1 MTGRNQRDTPDFD
14 AHVLGTV
21 GEGGSDQGGQQQQQA
36 PQQNDGSSNAQP
48 TPAPDPNAQPSAFD
62 DVIARTERVDPNA
75 QQQAQPDPNKQKK
88 PEPQKLQGQRV
99 VDENG
104 QEVAPG
110 AMQRHFFARKNAEKA
125 ANKAAQENQ
134 QLRGQL
140 QAFTTLHQTMQQ
152 SGLNAQ
158 EQATSL
164 ALGAAL
170 KKDPV
175 KAVTQLLTEL
185 KAAGI
190 NIDGA
195 MGVSGID
202 TNSIAQL
209 IDQKLAPLTG
219 RFKQEQEQAQRE
231 EDIAADVHGFFEEYP
246 QAQIHTAE
254 LNILLQKFPDWSIDK
269 AWSEFRIGAIQN
281 GLDLNK
287 PLRPQIAA
295 RRGNGNTTP
304 AQNGGA
310 RVQMVSNGR
319 GGVQQQPHVA
329 PKSYDHNAN
338 IRDMVRD
345 SLAEAGVDV
354 SRL

>member
-1 MTGRNQRDTPDFD
+1 MTGRNQSDTPDFD

-21 GEGGSDQGGQQQQQA
+21 GEGGNDQGGQQQQQ
-36 PQQNDGSSNAQP
+36 NDQGGSNAQP

-62 DVIARTERVDPNA
+62 DVIARTDRPDPNA
-75 QQQAQPDPNKQKK
+75 QQAQPDPNKQVKRPDQPK
-88 PEPQKLQGQRV
+88 PPGSRM

-104 QEVAPG
+104 NDVPQQA
-110 AMQRHFFARKNAEKA
+110 RHHFLSRKKAEKD
-125 ANKAAQENQ
+125 
-134 QLRGQL
+134 LREARNELHTVHGQL
-140 QAFTTLHQTMQQ
+140 QAFTAVHQAMQG

-164 ALGAAL
+164 HLGAAL

-185 KAAGI
+185 KSAGI

-195 MGVSGID
+195 MGVSSID

-219 RFKQEQEQAQRE
+219 RFRQEQEQAQQE
-231 EDIAADVHGFFEEYP
+231 EAIVEDVHGFFEEYP

-254 LNILLQKFPDWSIDK
+254 LNVLLQKFPDWSLDK
-269 AWSEFRIGAIQN
+269 AWSEFRVGASQN

-295 RRGNGNTTP
+295 RRANPNP
-304 AQNGGA
+304 RPNGGA
-310 RVQMVSNGR
+310 SVSMVSNGR
-319 GGVQQQPHVA
+319 GGTQPVRQTTT
-329 PKSYDHNAN
+329 KSYDHNAN

-354 SRL
+354 SRLG

>member
-1 MTGRNQRDTPDFD
+1 MTGRNPSNTPDFD
-14 AHVLGTV
+14 SHVLNAV
-21 GEGGSDQGGQQQQQA
+21 GEDGSDNGGQQQ
-36 PQQNDGSSNAQP
+36 PQQQDSGGSNAQP
-48 TPAPDPNAQPSAFD
+48 TPPPDPNAQPSAFD
-62 DVIARTERVDPNA
+62 DVIARTERPDPNT
-75 QQQAQPDPNKQKK
+75 QQAQPDPNKPK
-88 PEPQKLQGQRV
+88 PNQQPPPKPPGAPVL
-99 VDENG
+99 DENG
-104 QEVAPG
+104 QPVPAGVA
-110 AMQRHFFARKNAEKA
+110 QRHFFARKNAEKA
-125 ANKAAQENQ
+125 ANKAQGEVQ

-140 QAFTTLHQTMQQ
+140 QAFTQLHQTMQQ

-164 ALGAAL
+164 SLGAAL

-175 KAVTQLLTEL
+175 KAATQLLTEL

-190 NIDGA
+190 NIDDA
-195 MGVSGID
+195 MGVNSID

-219 RFKQEQEQAQRE
+219 RFRQEQEQAQRE
-231 EDIAADVHGFFEEYP
+231 EEIADDVHGFFEEYP

-254 LNILLQKFPDWSIDK
+254 LNVLLQKFPDWSIDK

-281 GLDLNK
+281 GLDLNR

-295 RRGNGNTTP
+295 RRGNGNPKP
-304 AQNGGA
+304 APNGGA
-310 RVQMVSNGR
+310 RVPMVSNGR